1 MPQVR
6 MLADKVRMVAIPADR
21 FKTGC
26 ISVSM
31 AMPMDAN
38 MAANSLLIYL
48 LKRSCK
54 RYPDFS
60 LLNGKLDELY
70 GAVLSAWVSKNGE
83 SQVLNLSIASLADKF
98 ALGGES
104 IASES
109 AQLLCELIFAPNCTD
124 GLFSEEALAME
135 KRLLIQRIEEE
146 MDDKRTYAFERCIS
160 CMCKNEAYGKDK
172 YGTVEEI
179 EKVTAADVYAAWQ
192 NVLSTAVI
200 QITAV
205 GSADADRISR
215 IFAEGF
221 STVTRNPVNLSTEFI
236 SDCGEPSRTEEK
248 FPVNQGKLVIGFRTS
263 MKHRRD
269 NIFAMTVMN
278 DIFGMGT
285 YSKLFMNVREKLS
298 LAYYC
303 WSRFIAG
310 KGIILVESGI
320 DTEKEKQVTDE
331 ILLQLNDLVNG
342 RTDPEILD
350 SSKRALRER
359 YTFVSPEG
367 IMNWYSS
374 QILHEE
380 ILTPEEM
387 INGFEK
393 VTMED
398 VCAAAAGLKQDTVFM
413 LSAEEVSDEN

>member
-342 RTDPEILD
+342 RTDAEILD

-380 ILTPEEM
+380 ILTPEDM

>member
-31 AMPMDAN
+31 AMPMDGN

-98 ALGGES
+98 ALGSES

-221 STVTRNPVNLSTEFI
+221 SAVTRNPVNLSTEFI
-236 SDCGEPSRTEEK
+236 CDCGEPSRTEEK

-269 NIFAMTVMN
+269 NLFAMTVMN

-331 ILLQLNDLVNG
+331 ILLQLDDLING

-380 ILTPEEM
+380 ILTPEDM

>member
-31 AMPMDAN
+31 AMPMDGN

-98 ALGGES
+98 ALGSES

-221 STVTRNPVNLSTEFI
+221 SAVTRNPVNLSTEYI
-236 SDCGEPSRTEEK
+236 CDCGEPSRTEEK

-331 ILLQLNDLVNG
+331 ILLQLDDLING

-380 ILTPEEM
+380 ILAPEDM

>member
-31 AMPMDAN
+31 AMPMDGN

-98 ALGGES
+98 ALGSES

-124 GLFSEEALAME
+124 GLFSEEALVME

-221 STVTRNPVNLSTEFI
+221 SAVTRNPVNLSTEFI
-236 SDCGEPSRTEEK
+236 CDCGEPSRTEEK

-269 NIFAMTVMN
+269 NLFAMTVMN

-331 ILLQLNDLVNG
+331 ILLQLDDLING

-380 ILTPEEM
+380 ILTPEDM

>member
-31 AMPMDAN
+31 AMPMDGN

-98 ALGGES
+98 ALGSES

-221 STVTRNPVNLSTEFI
+221 SAVTRNPMNLSTEFI
-236 SDCGEPSRTEEK
+236 CDCGEPSRTEEK

-269 NIFAMTVMN
+269 NLFAMTVMN

-331 ILLQLNDLVNG
+331 ILLQLDDLING

-380 ILTPEEM
+380 ILTPEDM